1 MIPENRE
8 RLAKINGGG
17 VRAAMA
23 TSKGV
28 FPEGG
33 REGGRKAEEEHRSNQ
48 GLTTQGPQLHPEGGW
63 ESLRG
68 SERGQT
74 CAA

>member
-1 MIPENRE
+1 
-8 RLAKINGGG
+8 
-17 VRAAMA
+17 MA

-33 REGGRKAEEEHRSNQ
+33 REGGRKSGREEGREAEEEHRSNQ